1 MAKKDYLATLSPEPG
16 DKVDH
21 GIKGMKWGIRR
32 SSSQLRAAAKT
43 RKAQPE
49 AGKTG
54 TQSSGKSPTP
64 HIQNQAQKLGIQA
77 HVESSPARY
86 ARLKAEAKAGKAS
99 QMTEQDLKFFNAR
112 TEALAKVNKMNE
124 KKSGWLADTTKTV
137 LLSSTQKSMQA
148 VSDSV
153 ANKYISGPIIDA
165 INKK

>member
-1 MAKKDYLATLSPEPG
+1 MAKKDYLANLRLEPG
-16 DKVDH
+16 DKLDYGV
-21 GIKGMKWGIRR
+21 KGMKWGIRR

-43 RKAQPE
+43 RQAQPE
-49 AGKTG
+49 AAKSGA
-54 TQSSGKSPTP
+54 QSGKQPTP
-64 HIQNQAQKLGIQA
+64 HLQKLTGIQA

-86 ARLKAEAKAGKAS
+86 ARLKAEAKAGRAS

-112 TEALAKVNKMNE
+112 TEALSKVNKMNE

-137 LLSSTQKSMQA
+137 LLNSTQKSMQA

-165 INKK
+165 INKKQ